1 MGGPP
6 PKRSGGSKGDRKE
19 VTIRIPTDLFEELER
34 YSSYL
39 NLRLNDAAEL
49 AITNMLSQAKV
60 LGADYPLARPWM
72 DTEFET
78 WLEGREQFLR
88 ESSEEEKD

>member
-1 MGGPP
+1 MGRP
-6 PKRSGGSKGDRKE
+6 SKGDRRE
-19 VTIRIPTDLFEELER
+19 VTLRLPTDLLEELER
-34 YSSYL
+34 YSDSL

-49 AITNMLSQAKV
+49 AIANMLSQAKV

-78 WLEGREQFLR
+78 WLEARDQFLR
-88 ESSEEEKD
+88 KPGDEKGDEEKD

>member
-1 MGGPP
+1 MGGT
-6 PKRSGGSKGDRKE
+6 GKGDHRE
-19 VTIRIPTDLFEELER
+19 VTLRLPTDLCEELER
-34 YSSYL
+34 YSGYL

-78 WLEGREQFLR
+78 WLEARDQFLR
-88 ESSEEEKD
+88 ESGGEKKD

>member
-6 PKRSGGSKGDRKE
+6 PKRSGGSTGDRKE
-19 VTIRIPTDLFEELER
+19 VTLRIPTDLLDELER

-49 AITNMLSQAKV
+49 AIANMLSQAKV

-78 WLEGREQFLR
+78 WLEARDQFLS
-88 ESSEEEKD
+88 ESGDEEKD

>member
-1 MGGPP
+1 MGRP
-6 PKRSGGSKGDRKE
+6 SKGDRTQ
-19 VTIRIPTDLFEELER
+19 VTLRIPTDLFEELER

-39 NLRLNDAAEL
+39 NLRLNDAAEV
-49 AITNMLSQAKV
+49 AIANMLSQAKV

-78 WLEGREQFLR
+78 WLEARDQFLR
-88 ESSEEEKD
+88 ESAEEEKD